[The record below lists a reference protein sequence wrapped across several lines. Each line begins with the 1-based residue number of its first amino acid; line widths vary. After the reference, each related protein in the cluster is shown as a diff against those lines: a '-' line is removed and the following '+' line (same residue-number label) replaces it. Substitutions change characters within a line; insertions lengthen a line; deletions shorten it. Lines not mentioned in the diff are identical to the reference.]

1 MAAYVAKQTIILI
14 NVTTRYY
21 VCISR
26 SLVPLGS
33 ICSVL
38 MARMHTGKHGK
49 SKSRKPV
56 VEQGSKPEG
65 LELND
70 SDITKLVVEYAKKGM
85 HQAQI
90 GQTLKEKHNVPYIK
104 QIYGKRLKT
113 VLSESGFKSELPQD
127 LLDLLK
133 RSVTLRTHLEK
144 NHNDVHN
151 RTALSR
157 VEAKIWRLSNY
168 YRRTHALPSDWS
180 YDPAKVA
187 LLIKS

>member
-1 MAAYVAKQTIILI
+1 
-14 NVTTRYY
+14 
-21 VCISR
+21 
-26 SLVPLGS
+26 
-33 ICSVL
+33 

-49 SKSRKPV
+49 SKSRKPD
-56 VEQGSKPEG
+56 VELGSKPEG
-65 LELND
+65 LEL
-70 SDITKLVVEYAKKGM
+70 SESEITKLIVQYAKQGM

-104 QIYGKRLKT
+104 QIYKKRLHPIL
-113 VLSESGFKSELPQD
+113 VENGFKSDLPQD

-133 RSVTLRTHLEK
+133 RAITLRRHIEK

-151 RTALSR
+151 KTSLAR

-168 YRRTHALPSDWS
+168 YKDNRVLPSDWK

-187 LLIKS
+187 LIIKS